1 MKIGRTARLL
11 SGLCIALGLLA
22 FVVVWH
28 NWGDTWGAG
37 WRHANGETGV
47 GNSRLTAPHHTPHNT
62 PPNTLPN
69 SPANG
74 ASLAPPS
81 ATAALSSSEKTAQIE
96 RGLYL
101 ARAGNCV
108 ACHSAR
114 GAAPMAGGRRID
126 TPFGAVYSSNL
137 TPDAA
142 TGIGLWSPQDFWQAL
157 HHGRS
162 RDGRLLTP
170 AFPYNHTSVITRSDS
185 DDLLAWLQS
194 LPPVSQATP
203 AHTLVWPVG
212 TQAALAVWRTLFFKP
227 TPFQPQPNQSA
238 EWNRGAYLVTGLGHC
253 AACHSPRN
261 ALGASGDVNDLSGGL
276 MPVINWYAPDL
287 TRDAETGMA
296 STPLSGI
303 VQLLRSGEAGHAQT
317 SGPMA
322 EVVQHGTQH
331 MSEADL
337 RAMAVYLQYRA
348 QQNTP
353 TPAKA
358 SSPPARTPVSPLTAE
373 KGIKVYERHCVQCHG
388 EQGQG
393 VTTATGKIAYPAL
406 AGNRA
411 VLLNDPTNLVQMVL
425 YGGYGPATASHPR
438 PFGMPPAVLELDDRD
453 IAAVL
458 THLRTQWGN
467 QASEVTPLQVNR
479 IRAAQGH

>member
-1 MKIGRTARLL
+1 MKMGRTARILA
-11 SGLCIALGLLA
+11 GLCLALGALA
-22 FVVVWH
+22 FGVVWH
-28 NWGDTWGAG
+28 NWGDTWGDR
-37 WRHANGETGV
+37 WRNARGDTGV
-47 GNSRLTAPHHTPHNT
+47 GNSRLTAPPNETLIA
-62 PPNTLPN
+62 PP
-69 SPANG
+69 NG
-74 ASLAPPS
+74 ASHALPS
-81 ATAALSSSEKTAQIE
+81 ANDTLTASEKTAQIE
-96 RGLYL
+96 RGQYL

-114 GAAPMAGGRRID
+114 GAASMAGGRRID

-137 TPDAA
+137 TPDTA
-142 TGIGLWSPQDFWQAL
+142 TGIGLWSTQDFWQAL

-162 RDGRLLTP
+162 RNGRLLTP
-170 AFPYNHTSVITRSDS
+170 AFPYNHTSLITRSDS

-227 TPFQPQPNQSA
+227 TPFQPHPNQSA

-261 ALGASGDVNDLSGGL
+261 ALGASGEVHDLSGGL

-317 SGPMA
+317 NGPMA

-331 MSEADL
+331 MSETDL

-353 TPAKA
+353 THPNA
-358 SSPPARTPVSPLTAE
+358 SSPPARKSVGPLTAE
-373 KGIKVYERHCVQCHG
+373 KGLKVYERHCVQCHG

-393 VTTATGKIAYPAL
+393 VTTASGKIAYPAL

-425 YGGYGPATASHPR
+425 YGGYGPATASHPQ